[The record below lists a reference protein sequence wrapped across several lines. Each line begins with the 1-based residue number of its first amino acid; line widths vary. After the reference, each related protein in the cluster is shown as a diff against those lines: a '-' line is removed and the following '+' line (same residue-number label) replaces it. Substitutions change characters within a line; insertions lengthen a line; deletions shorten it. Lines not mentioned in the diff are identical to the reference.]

1 LATNTQSRL
10 VLRFA
15 NFEVHLHSGELR
27 RHGRP
32 VRLQEQPFQILRALL
47 EKPGEIVS
55 REQLRR
61 QLWPADTFVDF
72 DDGLNTAV
80 KKLRDTLGDSA
91 EQPRYIETIPRR
103 GYRFIGQLE
112 EPKGSAA
119 GLLQS
124 SQTEHASTREIVQRR
139 RRPVGLVLGLVS
151 VTAVILG
158 ILILRSLFSSPAAK
172 IQSIAVLPFANLSG
186 DPAQDYFAD
195 GITDALTTSLAQL
208 QGIRVISRT
217 SAVHYKSSN
226 EKLPEIARELGVEA
240 AVVGS
245 TSRSEGEVHINAQ
258 LIYAPSDQHI
268 WARAYQGPPS
278 DLSRI
283 ESEIANDIAL
293 KIGMGRAAG
302 TANLLPGPV
311 AVNSEAYDLYLR
323 SAPYYGLERREANDH
338 AVELLEKA
346 VGLDPQF
353 AAAYA
358 ALGTAYRVRAFSVE
372 VNDPK
377 WGEKA
382 NAAITKALSL
392 DPNLAEGYVSRGYLL
407 WSRAN
412 DWAVERAVTDY
423 KHALELNP
431 NLAEAHHQLANVYN
445 HIGLL
450 DKADAEIKTAV
461 KIDPLNTGIR
471 YRIGINLLFRGR
483 YEESIVEMRD
493 SEKFFPGL
501 WAFQT
506 SFALQHLGNR
516 QEAEERV
523 SRILRSV
530 PTDPGGSLTSI
541 QALLAADAGDAP
553 VAQRKIQEAV
563 AKGKGYQHFHH
574 VAYAIASAYALLD
587 KREEALQYLRMA
599 ADDGFPCYPL
609 FEHDTNLD
617 HLRNDP
623 HFLSFLAEQKKQ
635 WEYFRKHL

>member
-1 LATNTQSRL
+1 M
-10 VLRFA
+10 
-15 NFEVHLHSGELR
+15 
-27 RHGRP
+27 
-32 VRLQEQPFQILRALL
+32 
-47 EKPGEIVS
+47 
-55 REQLRR
+55 
-61 QLWPADTFVDF
+61 DF

-112 EPKGSAA
+112 EPEHSAA
-119 GLLQS
+119 GQLQS
-124 SQTEHASTREIVQRR
+124 SQTEHASTREIVQHRG
-139 RRPVGLVLGLVS
+139 RPVRLILGLVS
-151 VTAVILG
+151 VAAVILG
-158 ILILRSLFSSPAAK
+158 ILILRGLFSSPPAK

-226 EKLPEIARELGVEA
+226 EKLPEIARELGVDA
-240 AVVGS
+240 AVEGS
-245 TSRSEGEVHINAQ
+245 TSRSEGVVHINAQ
-258 LIYAPSDQHI
+258 LIYAPRDKHI
-268 WARAYQGPPS
+268 WARAYEGPPS
-278 DLSRI
+278 NLSRI
-283 ESEIANDIAL
+283 ESEIANDIAVR
-293 KIGMGRAAG
+293 IGAERAADP
-302 TANLLPGPV
+302 ANLLPRPV

-323 SAPYYGLERREANDH
+323 SAPYYGLERRDANDH

-346 VGLDPQF
+346 VALDAQF

-412 DWAVERAVTDY
+412 DWAVERAVADY

-445 HIGLL
+445 HVGLL
-450 DKADAEIKTAV
+450 DKADAEIKKAV

-471 YRIGINLLFRGR
+471 YRTGINLLYQGK
-483 YEESIVEMRD
+483 YEESITEMRD

-506 SFALQHLGNR
+506 SFALQHLGKR

-523 SRILRSV
+523 SRMLKSM
-530 PTDPGGSLTSI
+530 PNDPGGSLTSI

-553 VAQRKIQEAV
+553 LAERKIQEAV
-563 AKGKGYQHFHH
+563 AKGRGYQHFHH
-574 VAYAIASAYALLD
+574 VAYAVASAYALLG

-599 ADDGFPCYPL
+599 ADDGFPCYLL
-609 FEHDTNLD
+609 FQHDTNLD

-623 HFLSFLAEQKKQ
+623 HFMNFLAEQKKQ
-635 WEYFRKHL
+635 WEYFREHL

>member
-10 VLRFA
+10 VLRSA

-27 RHGRP
+27 KHGRP

-119 GLLQS
+119 GLVQS
-124 SQTEHASTREIVQRR
+124 SQTEHASAREIVQRR
-139 RRPVGLVLGLVS
+139 RPPVGLVLGLVS
-151 VTAVILG
+151 VAAVILG

-240 AVVGS
+240 AVLGS

-283 ESEIANDIAL
+283 ESEITNDIAL

-563 AKGKGYQHFHH
+563 AKGTGYQHFHH

-635 WEYFRKHL
+635 REYFRKHL

>member
-1 LATNTQSRL
+1 
-10 VLRFA
+10 
-15 NFEVHLHSGELR
+15 
-27 RHGRP
+27 
-32 VRLQEQPFQILRALL
+32 L

-55 REQLRR
+55 REELRR

-80 KKLRDTLGDSA
+80 KKLRDALGDSA

-103 GYRFIGQLE
+103 GYRFIAELE
-112 EPKGSAA
+112 EPEGSMA
-119 GLLQS
+119 GRLQS
-124 SQTEHASTREIVQRR
+124 SHTEHAWTQEIVQHRR
-139 RRPVGLVLGLVS
+139 RFVRLVLGLVS
-151 VTAVILG
+151 VAGVVLG
-158 ILILRSLFSSPAAK
+158 ILILRSSFESRPAR

-195 GITDALTTSLAQL
+195 GTTDALTTSLAQL

-226 EKLPEIARELGVEA
+226 EKLPKIARELGVDT
-240 AVVGS
+240 VVEGS
-245 TSRSEGEVHINAQ
+245 TSRSEGVVHINAQ
-258 LIYAPSDQHI
+258 LIYAPSDKHI
-268 WARAYQGPPS
+268 WARAYEGPAS
-278 DLSRI
+278 NLSRI

-302 TANLLPGPV
+302 TANPLPRPF

-323 SAPYYGLERREANDH
+323 SVPYYGLERREANDH
-338 AVELLEKA
+338 AIELLEKA
-346 VGLDPQF
+346 VELDPQF

-358 ALGTAYRVRAFSVE
+358 ALGTGYRVRAFSVE

-445 HIGLL
+445 HIGFL

-471 YRIGINLLFRGR
+471 YRTGINLLYQGK
-483 YEESIVEMRD
+483 YEESIVEMHD
-493 SEKFFPGL
+493 SEKFSPEL

-523 SRILRSV
+523 SRTLKFM
-530 PTDPGGSLTSI
+530 PTDRGGSLTSI
-541 QALLAADAGDAP
+541 QALLAAEAGDAP
-553 VAQRKIQEAV
+553 RAQRKIQEAV
-563 AKGKGYQHFHH
+563 AKGRGYQHFHH
-574 VAYAIASAYALLD
+574 VAYAVASAYALLG
-587 KREEALQYLRMA
+587 KHEEALQYLRMA

-623 HFLSFLAEQKKQ
+623 RFLSFLAEQKKQ
-635 WEYFRKHL
+635 WDYFREHL